1 MRFAVQHETHY
12 RYSVP
17 VVLAPHLLRMTP
29 QPGANVIRSRT
40 LVVVPQP
47 TEVRAEIDAFGN
59 QVTRVSFTDRP
70 TAELRID
77 SRCALDTAAP
87 PPISASLAL
96 APLPWAP
103 NFDSDLARYSQGGAG
118 AGVGVGVD
126 FGVAAFA
133 RGVAA
138 EAGHQPLA
146 FLDHLCRTIH
156 ARSDRHIR
164 PTGDA
169 QSAAETLATWRG
181 ACRDLTM
188 LFLAAA
194 RSQGMAA
201 RFCSGYQAAAETPD
215 GQRHLHAWPEVFLPG
230 AGWRGWD
237 PTHGVVV
244 GEGHVAL
251 CAAPDQADTMPVA
264 GGYYFGGSITATLD
278 FVVRIATG
286 PSANGRRS

>member
-1 MRFAVQHETHY
+1 MRFTVQHQTHY
-12 RYSVP
+12 RYDVP
-17 VVLAPHLLRMTP
+17 VVLAPHLLRLTP
-29 QPGANVIRSRT
+29 QPGAHHLRSRM

-47 TEVRAEIDAFGN
+47 TELRDEIDVFGN
-59 QVTRVSFTDRP
+59 QVTRVSFSDRP
-70 TAELRID
+70 AAELRID
-77 SRCALDTAAP
+77 SHCDLDTAAL

-103 NFDSDLARYSQGGAG
+103 TFDHDLARYGQGGAG
-118 AGVGVGVD
+118 TVVD
-126 FGVAAFA
+126 AGVAAFA

-156 ARSDRHIR
+156 ARSDRHVR

-169 QSAAETLATWRG
+169 QSAAETLTTWRG

-194 RSQGMAA
+194 RSMGMAA

-215 GQRHLHAWPEVFLPG
+215 GQRYLHAWPEVFVPG

-237 PTHGVVV
+237 PTHGLVV

-264 GGYYFGGSITATLD
+264 GGYYFGSSITATLD
-278 FVVRIATG
+278 FAVRIATG
-286 PSANGRRS
+286 QSTWP